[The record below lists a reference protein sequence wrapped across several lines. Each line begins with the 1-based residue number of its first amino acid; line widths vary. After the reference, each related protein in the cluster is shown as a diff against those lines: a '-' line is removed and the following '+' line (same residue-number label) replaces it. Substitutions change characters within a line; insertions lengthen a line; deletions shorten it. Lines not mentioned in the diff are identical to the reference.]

1 MEATLRIE
9 PEKNERFH
17 GGSLDARLN
26 GVEFAEMA
34 REQRLKG
41 NDGVVVSAAYPD
53 RGAVAA
59 RVQRGDII
67 IGLNRRPVSKLAD
80 LRGLLADTAGRPLL
94 LTLIRGRAM
103 YHLQVN

>member
-1 MEATLRIE
+1 MADGSPAQQAGVQARDQIVAVDGKPVSTSAQLRNAEGLLPVGKQVRLSLLRGGQVEATLRIE

-41 NDGVVVSAAYPD
+41 
-53 RGAVAA
+53 
-59 RVQRGDII
+59 Q
-67 IGLNRRPVSKLAD
+67 
-80 LRGLLADTAGRPLL
+80 
-94 LTLIRGRAM
+94 
-103 YHLQVN
+103 